1 MPKQSNVFIHEFL
14 RRVCSIESNP
24 QNILGE
30 YNTEILFMLLIVINS
45 QGYCTILARTVIT

>member
-14 RRVCSIESNP
+14 RRSIESNP

-30 YNTEILFMLLIVINS
+30 YNTEILFMLLIVIKS